1 MSAYDPTKDPRLDPR
16 VVPFLQLMEGMGGN
30 LGGDIA
36 DRESYVAE
44 ANTPEALAASEA
56 FAGMDDLAAVPAE
69 GLRSEVLEFTSSPD
83 GNTIKMNYIRPDMDA
98 VLPCVYYIHGGGMM
112 MGSAFYGHYKT
123 WGRLLARQGF
133 AVLMVDFRNC
143 LTPSSAPEVVPFPG
157 GLNDCVSGFHWAREH
172 AAALK
177 LDGDRILIAG
187 ESGGGNLAIATTM
200 KLLQDGH
207 GDALHG
213 LYALCP
219 YIAGRWP
226 QAQYPS
232 SSENDG
238 IFITVGNNRGAMAYG
253 IEALEAGNPLA
264 WPGLATEEDVA
275 AFPPTMVIVNECDPL
290 RDEGIA
296 FYRLLLRAGVK
307 AQCRQVMGT
316 AHGGDLMVSLH
327 ADISR
332 TTARDLAGWH
342 EECGLGR

>member
-1 MSAYDPTKDPRLDPR
+1 MAAYDPTKDPRLDPR

-69 GLRSEVLEFTSSPD
+69 GLRSEVLEFLSSPD
-83 GNTIKMNYIRPDMDA
+83 GNTIKMNYIRPDTDA

-123 WGRLLARQGF
+123 WGRLLAKQGF

-157 GLNDCVSGFHWAREH
+157 GLNDCVAGFDWARQQ

-177 LDGDRILIAG
+177 LDGDRMLIAG

-238 IFITVGNNRGAMAYG
+238 IFIGPQ
-253 IEALEAGNPLA
+253 E
-264 WPGLATEEDVA
+264 GLNTAQNLNFITQE
-275 AFPPTMVIVNECDPL
+275 FKIPTL
-290 RDEGIA
+290 GKQ
-296 FYRLLLRAGVK
+296 GVT
-307 AQCRQVMGT
+307 R
-316 AHGGDLMVSLH
+316 
-327 ADISR
+327 R
-332 TTARDLAGWH
+332 TG
-342 EECGLGR
+342 

>member
-1 MSAYDPTKDPRLDPR
+1 MAAYDPTKDPRLDPR

-36 DRESYVAE
+36 DRDRYVAE
-44 ANTPEALAASEA
+44 ANTPEALAAMEA

-69 GLRSEVLEFTSSPD
+69 GLTVETFELTSAPD
-83 GNTIKMNYIRPDMDA
+83 GNTIKLLFTRPATDA

-112 MGSAFYGHYKT
+112 SGSCFYGHYKT
-123 WGRLLARQGF
+123 WARLLAKQGL

-143 LTPSSAPEVVPFPG
+143 LTPSSAPEIEPFPA
-157 GLNDCVSGFHWAREH
+157 GLNDCVSGFHWARAQAE
-172 AAALK
+172 ALK
-177 LDGDRILIAG
+177 INPEKVLIAG

-253 IEALEAGNPLA
+253 IEALEAGIPWRGRAL
-264 WPGLATEEDVA
+264 PRKRTSRP
-275 AFPPTMVIVNECDPL
+275 FPPPWL
-290 RDEGIA
+290 
-296 FYRLLLRAGVK
+296 
-307 AQCRQVMGT
+307 
-316 AHGGDLMVSLH
+316 S
-327 ADISR
+327 
-332 TTARDLAGWH
+332 
-342 EECGLGR
+342 